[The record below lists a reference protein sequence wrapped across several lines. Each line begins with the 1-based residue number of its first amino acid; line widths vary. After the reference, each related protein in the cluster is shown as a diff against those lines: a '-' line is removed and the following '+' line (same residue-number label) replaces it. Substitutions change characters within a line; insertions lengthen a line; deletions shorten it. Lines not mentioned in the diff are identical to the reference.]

1 MWAMSDGP
9 RVEDFGI
16 TEDDL
21 VQAPRLFVAGH
32 RPWIVL
38 LTYTII
44 AAALFL
50 VILRT
55 GSSWSAATFFTI
67 ILLAAGSVLLLPI
80 LVTALCI
87 GERAE
92 KRWLCK
98 RVPVLRACLAYR
110 SAVAEHRRRSA
121 LPSRPHPSTSQ
132 DWSVLSPSSLRTEVA
147 RLLENTAHGS
157 VTAFDRNATGID
169 FEVRATTSPVL
180 VRCEPGGLPV
190 TAGVGREL
198 VAALADHRGARALI
212 VTTAGASRALAD
224 YIAGR
229 PISVIDPSQLDET
242 VKNDELPRPPR

>member
-9 RVEDFGI
+9 RFEDFGI

-32 RPWIVL
+32 RPWIFLV
-38 LTYTII
+38 TYTIV
-44 AAALFL
+44 AAALFFA
-50 VILRT
+50 ILRT

-67 ILLAAGSVLLLPI
+67 ILLAAGSVLLLPV
-80 LVTALCI
+80 LVAALCI
-87 GERAE
+87 GERVE
-92 KRWLCK
+92 ERWLCK

-110 SAVAEHRRRSA
+110 SAVAEHRRRGTT
-121 LPSRPHPSTSQ
+121 PSRPRPVSSR
-132 DWSVLSPSSLRTEVA
+132 DWGALSPFSFRTEVA
-147 RLLENTAHGS
+147 RLLEKTAKNS
-157 VTAFDRNATGID
+157 VTAFDRDATGID
-169 FEVRATTSPVL
+169 FEVRATTGPVL

-198 VAALADHRGARALI
+198 VAAVADHRAARALI

-229 PISVIDPSQLDET
+229 PISVVAPPQLHEI
-242 VKNDELPRPPR
+242 VSK